1 MAGELKITEMRS
13 LTLKGQLVLYP
24 VTGCISQSIDA
35 SATQDDSAAT
45 RADTEMVT
53 IYNSGDACNVAI
65 WDTIGTV
72 SATNSIYIGAGERL
86 DLICG
91 PGQYISSKIV

>member
-1 MAGELKITEMRS
+1 M
-13 LTLKGQLVLYP
+13 LYP
-24 VTGCISQSIDA
+24 VTGCVSQSIDA

-53 IYNSGDACNVAI
+53 ILNSGADACNVAI